1 MSIYSTK
8 VKFNGAFQIALN
20 EDFKSS
26 TEPFLRFATQEKL
39 SEECCIC
46 WDILVDR
53 NGTSVEVTFLKC
65 GHFLHTTCFNK
76 HIDMI
81 SDTGIKNCPYCRFV
95 LNKRSIDY
103 LIDAISAENEEDTI
117 LALKA
122 INTDDEVQSL
132 EFLNHP
138 NSIICASWLKS
149 PNKILARTFLQIF
162 GAIVHFWRKN
172 GESPIENC
180 IRHILN
186 ALSPFDFLRILEYEV
201 RNNLELSLKI
211 FYHVLECYYEQF
223 DKLALFRGSGSDI
236 PEEANKNRKNLRYIT
251 KRVSRLLDE
260 YSTRNVL
267 NQDYIDYLIG
277 IKHLQKFDLECFLH
291 NQLFTKIIH
300 SLEKGIIPDKRDTDL
315 FKSFF
320 NDFDICSMSKDY
332 AILSGH
338 LYSDIDFFSKCFN
351 LEIRPPRES
360 HLFERW
366 RYFVTT
372 VLEVY
377 KMFILRGQFEELKFP
392 FDFSYIECF
401 TPVPDTCFSFID
413 WWLRHTQKGY
423 FDRFIDVE
431 SKRSIIDKIKSI
443 IRKVDADKDIKKS
456 ILKDV
461 QKEIGAIYD
470 KRRLE
475 MIQDGIF
482 LDIYDDDNY

>member
-1 MSIYSTK
+1 MK
-8 VKFNGAFQIALN
+8 
-20 EDFKSS
+20 DSS
-26 TEPFLRFATQEKL
+26 KDVF
-39 SEECCIC
+39 
-46 WDILVDR
+46 
-53 NGTSVEVTFLKC
+53 
-65 GHFLHTTCFNK
+65 
-76 HIDMI
+76 
-81 SDTGIKNCPYCRFV
+81 IK
-95 LNKRSIDY
+95 KRIIDY

-122 INTDDEVQSL
+122 INTDEIVQSF
-132 EFLNHP
+132 EFLIRQNTL
-138 NSIICASWLKS
+138 ICASWLKS

-162 GAIVHFWRKN
+162 GAIVRIWRKN
-172 GESPIENC
+172 REMYIEYC
-180 IRHILN
+180 IKGILN
-186 ALSPFDFLRILEYEV
+186 SLSPFDFLKILEYEV
-201 RNNLELSLKI
+201 RNNLELSLEI
-211 FYHVLECYYEQF
+211 FYNVLECFYETF
-223 DKLALFRGSGSDI
+223 DKLARFKCDKLALFRGHIDSYI

-267 NQDYIDYLIG
+267 KQDYIDCLFE
-277 IKHLQKFDLECFLH
+277 IKHLQKCDLECFLR

-300 SLEKGIIPDKRDTDL
+300 SLEKDIIPDKRDTDL
-315 FKSFF
+315 LMSFF
-320 NDFDICSMSKDY
+320 NDIEIFSKSNDFSWRSY
-332 AILSGH
+332 R
-338 LYSDIDFFSKCFN
+338 DIDFFSKCFN

>member
-1 MSIYSTK
+1 MSIFSTN
-8 VKFNGAFQIALN
+8 VTLVDSAFQIALN

-26 TEPFLRFATQEKL
+26 TEPFLRLATHEKL
-39 SEECCIC
+39 SEECIIC
-46 WDILVDR
+46 MDNLVDR
-53 NGTSVEVTFLKC
+53 DGTSVEVSFLKC

-76 HIDMI
+76 HIDMF
-81 SDTGIKNCPYCRFV
+81 SHTGVKNCPYCRFV
-95 LNKRSIDY
+95 LNKRIIDY
-103 LIDAISAENEEDTI
+103 LIDAISAENDEDTI
-117 LALKA
+117 LALKG

-138 NSIICASWLKS
+138 DSIICASWLKS

-162 GAIVHFWRKN
+162 GAIVRFWRKN

-186 ALSPFDFLRILEYEV
+186 ALSPFDFLKILEYEV

-211 FYHVLECYYEQF
+211 FYDVLECFYESF

-267 NQDYIDYLIG
+267 KQDYIDCLNL
-277 IKHLQKFDLECFLH
+277 IKHLQKCDLECFLH

-320 NDFDICSMSKDY
+320 NDFDICSMSNDY
-332 AILSGH
+332 AFLSGC
-338 LYSDIDFFSKCFN
+338 LYSDIDFFNKCFN

-366 RYFVTT
+366 RYFVST
-372 VLEVY
+372 VLEVF

-392 FDFSYIECF
+392 FDLSYIECF
-401 TPVPDTCFSFID
+401 TPVPDTCFSFIE
-413 WWLRHTQKGY
+413 WWLRHSHKGY
-423 FDRFIDVE
+423 FDKLIDTE
-431 SKRSIIDKIKSI
+431 SKKTIIDKIKSI
-443 IRKVDADKDIKKS
+443 LRKVDADKDIKNS

-470 KRRLE
+470 KRSLE
-475 MIQDGIF
+475 MIQDDIY
-482 LDIYDDDNY
+482 LDI